1 MLLSTKESGET
12 MKNTDKNTSQDKIS
26 DISFVGGGQMAEA
39 LIKGIISKGLLPPGA
54 ITVSDPSKG
63 RLKHLEDTYQ
73 VKTTPVNGT
82 AIESSKTILIAVK
95 PQVIG
100 PVLEDIR
107 SHVTSRHLIISIA
120 AGIPTKTLEG
130 GLPKGTRV
138 IRVMPNTPALVQAGA
153 AAICKGSQA
162 TDEDLDI
169 AMGLFNAVGTAQEV
183 PEALMDAVTGLSG
196 SGPAYCFV
204 FMDAL
209 ADAGVMEGLPR
220 PVALKLAVQTMLGS
234 ALLCQETGKHP
245 EVLKDMVTSPGGTTI
260 AGLFRLEE
268 HGLRHAVMDAVRA
281 ATRRA
286 KELGD
291 NT

>member
-1 MLLSTKESGET
+1 
-12 MKNTDKNTSQDKIS
+12 
-26 DISFVGGGQMAEA
+26 MAEA
-39 LIKGIISKGLLPPGA
+39 LIKGIISKGLLSPGNV
-54 ITVSDPSKG
+54 TVSDPSRE
-63 RLKHLEDTYQ
+63 RLDHLEGTYQ
-73 VKTTPVNGT
+73 VRTTPVNAE
-82 AIESSKTILIAVK
+82 AIGASDTIVIAVK

-107 SHVTSRHLIISIA
+107 PHVAKRHLIISIA
-120 AGIPTKTLEG
+120 AGIPTKTLEK

-153 AAICKGSQA
+153 AAICKGSHA
-162 TDEDLDI
+162 TEADMDI
-169 AMGLFNAVGTAQEV
+169 ARGIFDAVGMAEEV
-183 PEALMDAVTGLSG
+183 PEKLMDAVTGLSG
-196 SGPAYCFV
+196 SGPAYCFM

-245 EVLKDMVTSPGGTTI
+245 EILKGMVTSPGGTTI
-260 AGLFRLEE
+260 EGLYRLEG

-281 ATRRA
+281 ATKRS
-286 KELGD
+286 KELG
-291 NT
+291 NST